1 MGAGGRAARSA
12 CRGNAD
18 AAQPS
23 SAASG
28 RSATAME
35 ERQHHRGGVRM
46 ARGACAH
53 GWRGA
58 AAREEGRC

>member
-1 MGAGGRAARSA
+1 
-12 CRGNAD
+12 
-18 AAQPS
+18 
-23 SAASG
+23 
-28 RSATAME
+28 ME